1 MLRKVENLDWT
12 GSPSRRGS
20 ELMKQAEGQSST
32 AAVNLRW
39 SLVMGL
45 LAWNLILFAM
55 GSLAAALG
63 GGLSDWGK
71 GAGGLDGWADLSAT
85 IFSIGIG
92 LPAAIATFREDRS
105 ILVAVGVVATGLL
118 IGTGYLAG
126 GHLVDP
132 CDSRWWGFSTELGG
146 TKLCSSNGDIAIR
159 FHLLLHASPGVISSL
174 VAVVIYRRR
183 NLFAWWPPFDTA
195 K

>member
-1 MLRKVENLDWT
+1 VTLRDVGT
-12 GSPSRRGS
+12 R
-20 ELMKQAEGQSST
+20 ST

-39 SLVMGL
+39 ALVIGL

-55 GSLAAALG
+55 GSLAAAFG

-71 GAGGLDGWADLSAT
+71 GAGGLDGWADLSMT
-85 IFSIGIG
+85 IFSFAVG

-105 ILVAVGVVATGLL
+105 ISRAVGVFATGLL
-118 IGTGYLAG
+118 VGTGYLTG

-132 CDSRWWGFSTELGG
+132 CDRGWWGFSTDLGD
-146 TKLCSSNGDIAIR
+146 TRLCSSNGDIAIR
-159 FHLLLHASPGVISSL
+159 FHLLLHATLGVVSAL

-183 NLFAWWPPFDTA
+183 NLFVRDLRQPE
-195 K
+195 

>member
-1 MLRKVENLDWT
+1 VE
-12 GSPSRRGS
+12 RS
-20 ELMKQAEGQSST
+20 ELQTST
-32 AAVNLRW
+32 TAVNLRW
-39 SLVMGL
+39 ALVMGL

-71 GAGGLDGWADLSAT
+71 GAGGLGGWADLSMT
-85 IFSIGIG
+85 IVSFAVG

-105 ILVAVGVVATGLL
+105 IRLAVGIFATGLL
-118 IGTGYLAG
+118 VATAYLEG

-132 CDSRWWGFSTELGG
+132 CARGWWSFSTELGG
-146 TKLCSSNGDIAIR
+146 TRLCSSNGDIAVR
-159 FHLLLHASPGVISSL
+159 FHLLLHATVGVVAAL

-183 NLFAWWPPFDTA
+183 NLFGWWRPNNTA
-195 K
+195 S